1 MQFRILSTSERA
13 AAILALLL
21 TLSSASAFAAPKV
34 LYDWNDGTLQGW
46 GSSSPA
52 SNNANRLQANNSGN
66 GSLQIFG
73 PLSSY
78 SLNETDVISF
88 ELEIVSYSTVASP
101 ADLNGT
107 FSFTGPFPGTESLN
121 FNLDLSGLAFGETRK
136 FTLPVSAGTY
146 TGNISRAAFLADP
159 GTPNFYF
166 ADSNNDANQS
176 VALLDNFRVDRKQAV
191 PIPGLGMAGKAILA
205 LLILVLVPISLRRA
219 RPTYP
224 RY

>member
-1 MQFRILSTSERA
+1 MQLRVFSGARTV
-13 AAILALLL
+13 AAIAALSLAF
-21 TLSSASAFAAPKV
+21 SSASALAAPKV

-73 PLSSY
+73 PLSNY

-88 ELEIVSYSTVASP
+88 ELQIVSYSTVASP
-101 ADLNGT
+101 ADLNGI

-121 FNLDLSGLAFGETRK
+121 FNLDLSGLAFGETRT

-176 VALLDNFRVDRKQAV
+176 VALLDNFRVEPIQTA
-191 PIPGLGMAGKAILA
+191 PIPGLGIAGKALLA
-205 LLILVLVPISLRRA
+205 LLVLLLVPGSLRRISQ
-219 RPTYP
+219 TYP
-224 RY
+224 WS